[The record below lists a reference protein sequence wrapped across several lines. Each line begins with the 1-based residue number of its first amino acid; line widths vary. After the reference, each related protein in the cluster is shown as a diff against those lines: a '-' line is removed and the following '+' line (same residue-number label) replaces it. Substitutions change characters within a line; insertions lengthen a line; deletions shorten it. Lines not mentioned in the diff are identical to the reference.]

1 MRQAEQRQEWI
12 GEDAKAWAQKPG
24 WRPAS
29 GNARKGNTPAFC
41 AGFAAVGVRNGRFCP
56 GSARF
61 RVLSQEKPAKM
72 LNFSKFGLE
81 KPDGTPTSD
90 PSLYSVQS

>member
-1 MRQAEQRQEWI
+1 MRARVTPTPFV
-12 GEDAKAWAQKPG
+12 PG
-24 WRPAS
+24 WRRWRS
-29 GNARKGNTPAFC
+29 KRTFL
-41 AGFAAVGVRNGRFCP
+41 P

>member
-1 MRQAEQRQEWI
+1 MDRSE
-12 GEDAKAWAQKPG
+12 GNGMGAKARFVSGEWQCAQGYHPHLLCPVCG
-24 WRPAS
+24 S
-29 GNARKGNTPAFC
+29 GRSKRTFL
-41 AGFAAVGVRNGRFCP
+41 P

>member
-1 MRQAEQRQEWI
+1 M
-12 GEDAKAWAQKPG
+12 DAKAG

-29 GNARKGNTPAFC
+29 GNATKGTITTFC
-41 AGFAAVGVRNGRFCP
+41 AWFAGSGRSKRAFLP

-81 KPDGTPTSD
+81 KPGGTPTSD